1 MAGRLYRN
9 VNSRD
14 NHSFP
19 LTPDNIRDV
28 SFIARHKLP
37 AELFPKIRSV
47 GKKHGATVNDVILAA
62 YFYSLYELAGFDSKE
77 SVSISCA
84 IDLRRHIKDNSD
96 QGMTNHTAW
105 MQCKIPELGKDI
117 FTTLDYCVQSSN
129 QFKKDHFVGLHGLP
143 LLSFGYRIL
152 PHAASEKIIKIGYS
166 NPRLAMSNIGI
177 LEADKLALEGH
188 EPTDGFMSGAVKYKP
203 YVLLSVTSLRKELTL
218 SMCVRGNGE
227 DKKIVEHFFE
237 LMDKNIR
244 TLIKDE

>member
-1 MAGRLYRN
+1 
-9 VNSRD
+9 
-14 NHSFP
+14 
-19 LTPDNIRDV
+19 
-28 SFIARHKLP
+28 
-37 AELFPKIRSV
+37 
-47 GKKHGATVNDVILAA
+47 
-62 YFYSLYELAGFDSKE
+62 
-77 SVSISCA
+77 
-84 IDLRRHIKDNSD
+84 
-96 QGMTNHTAW
+96 

-129 QFKKDHFVGLHGLP
+129 QFKKDHFMGLHGLP

-218 SMCVRGNGE
+218 SMCVRGNDE